1 MEPTHE
7 KSYTS
12 PPRKLVKFFAH
23 SRDRWKAKSRA
34 AKTVLKR
41 LGTRLGRVER
51 RNAAYQE
58 QVAALQTQV
67 TEWQAKHAETV
78 RELEELKKKASGDSC
93 RWLTRDKSGGE
104 VVRHH
109 QYGVQQVLVVV
120 SLVLA
125 TATSLRGAGR
135 ALAVRQACAGVGP
148 WSPSWSSTRLW
159 LLRLGYYKVTRPK
172 EEGRDWVWIVAQVVQ
187 TGQEK
192 CLLIVGIR
200 LRALPAEGEYLTH
213 ADVEPIVISPVPQS
227 NGEIVYQQL
236 EEARK
241 RTGVPREILSDQGS
255 DLPKGIRQFC
265 QAHPET
271 SFIYDIKH
279 KVAAVLKRELGA
291 SPTWQEFSRLAGQ
304 TSQRVQQTAL
314 AALAPP
320 RQRRKA
326 RDMNVAALVSW
337 GVRMVQYLD
346 EDGSPRQAW
355 DRHRVE
361 EAVGW
366 VRQYRHE
373 VDHWRQ
379 WVEVG
384 TITEQFIKA
393 HGVAAGGAQ
402 QLQSRLAAAGT
413 LPRTQQLG
421 AEFVQF
427 VTEEEAKAKAGERLV
442 GSSEVIESIFGKW
455 KRLEGEQARSGL
467 TGLVLAL
474 GALVAPTTAAVITPT
489 LTTVPTKT
497 VLTWCHEKLGKT
509 VQATRRA
516 LFASLRQAEQKPDQV
531 PLAA

>member
-1 MEPTHE
+1 
-7 KSYTS
+7 
-12 PPRKLVKFFAH
+12 
-23 SRDRWKAKSRA
+23 
-34 AKTVLKR
+34 
-41 LGTRLGRVER
+41 
-51 RNAAYQE
+51 
-58 QVAALQTQV
+58 
-67 TEWQAKHAETV
+67 
-78 RELEELKKKASGDSC
+78 
-93 RWLTRDKSGGE
+93 
-104 VVRHH
+104 VRHH
-109 QYGVQQVLVVV
+109 HYGVQHVLVVV
-120 SLVLA
+120 SLVLSA
-125 TATSLRGAGR
+125 ATSLRGAGR
-135 ALAVRQACAGVGP
+135 AIAVMQACAGLGL

-159 LLRLGYYKVTRPK
+159 LLRLGYYKLTRAK
-172 EEGRDWVWIVAQVVQ
+172 EKSDDWVWIVDHVVQ

-200 LRALPAEGEYLTH
+200 LSTLPAVGEYLTH
-213 ADVEPIVISPVPQS
+213 ADVEPIAIYPVTQS

-241 RTGVPREILSDQGS
+241 QTGGPREILSDQGS
-255 DLPKGIRQFC
+255 DLHKGIQQFC

-271 SFIYDIKH
+271 SFIYDVKH

-291 SPTWQEFSRLAGQ
+291 DTAWPEFSRLAGQ

-326 RDMNVAALVSW
+326 RYMNVGELVAW
-337 GVRMVQYLD
+337 GVRLLQYLD
-346 EDGSPRQAW
+346 EEGSQRQEW

-373 VDHWRQ
+373 IEQWRQ

-384 TITEQFIKA
+384 TITEQFVKT
-393 HGVAAGGAQ
+393 HGLSAGGAP
-402 QLQSRLAAAGT
+402 QLQRQLAAAGT
-413 LPRTQQLG
+413 LPQTQQLC
-421 AEFVQF
+421 AEFLQF
-427 VTEEEAKAKAGERLV
+427 VREEEAKANAGERLV

-455 KRLEGEQARSGL
+455 KRLEGDQARSGL

-474 GALVAPTTAAVITPT
+474 GAIVAPTTAEVITQA

-497 VLTWCHEKLGKT
+497 VLTWCREKLGKT

-516 LFASLRQAEQKPDQV
+516 LFTSLRKAEQKPDQLL
-531 PLAA
+531 LAA

>member
-1 MEPTHE
+1 
-7 KSYTS
+7 
-12 PPRKLVKFFAH
+12 
-23 SRDRWKAKSRA
+23 
-34 AKTVLKR
+34 
-41 LGTRLGRVER
+41 
-51 RNAAYQE
+51 
-58 QVAALQTQV
+58 
-67 TEWQAKHAETV
+67 
-78 RELEELKKKASGDSC
+78 
-93 RWLTRDKSGGE
+93 
-104 VVRHH
+104 VRHH
-109 QYGVQQVLVVV
+109 HYGVQHVLLVV
-120 SLVLA
+120 SLVVSA
-125 TATSLRGAGR
+125 ATSLRGAGR
-135 ALAVRQACAGVGP
+135 ALAVMQACAGLVP

-159 LLRLGYYKVTRPK
+159 LLRLGYYKLTRAK
-172 EEGRDWVWIVAQVVQ
+172 EDGADWVWIVDHVVQ

-200 LRALPAEGEYLTH
+200 LSALPAEGEYLTH
-213 ADVEPIVISPVPQS
+213 ADVEPIAIYPVPQS

-236 EEARK
+236 EKARK
-241 RTGVPREILSDQGS
+241 QTGVPREILSDQGS
-255 DLPKGIRQFC
+255 DLHKGIKQFC

-291 SPTWQEFSRLAGQ
+291 DAVWQEFSRFAGQ

-326 RDMNVAALVSW
+326 RYMNVGELVAW
-337 GVRMVQYLD
+337 GVRMLKSLD
-346 EDGSPRQAW
+346 EEGSQRQAW

-366 VRQYRHE
+366 VREYRQE
-373 VDHWRQ
+373 VEQWRQ

-384 TITEQFIKA
+384 TLTEQFVKA
-393 HGVAAGGAQ
+393 HGVSAGGAQ
-402 QLQSRLAAAGT
+402 QLQHRLAAVGT
-413 LPRTQQLG
+413 LPRTSQLC

-427 VTEEEAKAKAGERLV
+427 VTEEGAKANAGERLV

-474 GALVAPTTAAVITPT
+474 GAIVAPTTAEVVKQA

-497 VLTWCHEKLGKT
+497 VLTWCREKLGKP

-516 LFASLRQAEQKPDQV
+516 LFAPLRKAEQKQAQL